1 MSQKNVL
8 KLPQFRIPSSTTGV
22 SYWHPLKRPAAD
34 FFSSC
39 RKSRMALQRT
49 WPEFSATDALA
60 FQILQSPEAQKYSLP
75 KQRFVCL
82 STTSGS
88 VLQSPV
94 LHLTLITRNPHG
106 GVAILIW
113 KARSWQRCPFPQ
125 SLKKKLRFQHS
136 LIRYHTITADR
147 QEKSQQVA
155 ALAIMTSLSSM
166 RLLRGF
172 GSLSSVTFAPN
183 PCALPAQAVLIM
195 NRVTKVR
202 GHMKYIYFWACE
214 TMWHPFFDIP
224 VVYRKVILPTLSL
237 ATMTCDLQDF
247 VFSSLAYTGDLSSD
261 LSALLPGSLL
271 TLRSYEEQTA
281 QCAGTPTSK

>member
-1 MSQKNVL
+1 MFNPAGGCPPLTLHLPTPNHTDAFTYIDFASHSAIYAYLMIGMFMSQKNVL

-39 RKSRMALQRT
+39 RKSRMAMQRT

-125 SLKKKLRFQHS
+125 SLKKNYASNIHS
-136 LIRYHTITADR
+136 Y
-147 QEKSQQVA
+147 
-155 ALAIMTSLSSM
+155 
-166 RLLRGF
+166 
-172 GSLSSVTFAPN
+172 
-183 PCALPAQAVLIM
+183 
-195 NRVTKVR
+195 
-202 GHMKYIYFWACE
+202 
-214 TMWHPFFDIP
+214 DI
-224 VVYRKVILPTLSL
+224 I
-237 ATMTCDLQDF
+237 Q
-247 VFSSLAYTGDLSSD
+247 
-261 LSALLPGSLL
+261 
-271 TLRSYEEQTA
+271 
-281 QCAGTPTSK
+281 